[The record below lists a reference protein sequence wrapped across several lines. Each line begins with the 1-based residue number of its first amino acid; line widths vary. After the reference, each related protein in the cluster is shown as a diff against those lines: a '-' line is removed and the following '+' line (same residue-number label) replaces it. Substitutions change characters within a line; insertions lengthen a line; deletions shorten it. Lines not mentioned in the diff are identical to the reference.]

1 MGGYYVIAGK
11 KILNEYLAIGT
22 LVGLGASVYA
32 ATKYTGSKKPETPI
46 ADKPL
51 PTVDTTVD
59 EEDFINEF
67 IKAAESEQT
76 KN

>member
-22 LVGLGASVYA
+22 LVGLGAGVYA
-32 ATKYTGSKKPETPI
+32 ATKYTGSNQSATPI
-46 ADKPL
+46 AEKPL

-67 IKAAESEQT
+67 IRAAESEET